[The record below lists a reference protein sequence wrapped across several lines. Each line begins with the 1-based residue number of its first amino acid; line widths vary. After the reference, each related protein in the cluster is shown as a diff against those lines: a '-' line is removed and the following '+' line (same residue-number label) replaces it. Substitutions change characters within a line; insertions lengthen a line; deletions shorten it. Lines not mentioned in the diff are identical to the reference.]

1 MDQTI
6 KSLLKNIKSH
16 ESLISFLLGILLI
29 VVMFVVLYQ
38 RFYPNNNNT
47 MQFNTNES
55 STTIF
60 QDIQLTEDEYLKST
74 GSAFI
79 SETNT
84 FPVELSVTTKPF
96 LTDVMNRESTTASRF
111 GQLISDIDS
120 TYNPEFT
127 SVDLLEQENNAGI
140 GFFSKLRNTWDSAT
154 EKLKDSSTNRTEKLA
169 DSSPNLVEQRAN
181 ELELPKIYTVTQG
194 DTLWDIAQKFYGS
207 GYRWTIIAN
216 TNGLGDGD
224 LIAVGQEISLPEDR
238 PEATAAVARSNT
250 EVTVTATLKGPT
262 YTVSQGEC
270 LWSIAQNELG
280 NGLQWNKL
288 FDANSDSISD
298 PDMILAGQE
307 LRIPRT

>member
-16 ESLISFLLGILLI
+16 ESLISFLLGILFI

-38 RFYPNNNNT
+38 RFFPNNNNT

-55 STTIF
+55 STAIF

-74 GSAFI
+74 GSALI

-84 FPVELSVTTKPF
+84 FPVELSVTAKPF
-96 LTDVMNRESTTASRF
+96 LTDLMHRESTTAAGF
-111 GQLISDIDS
+111 GQLISDVD
-120 TYNPEFT
+120 FT
-127 SVDLLEQENNAGI
+127 NNQEYVSVDLEEENDTSL
-140 GFFSKLRNTWDSAT
+140 GFFSRLQNTWDTAT
-154 EKLKDSSTNRTEKLA
+154 ENLRNSPNNRAEKLA
-169 DSSPNLVEQRAN
+169 DSSPDLEEQKTN
-181 ELELPKIYTVTQG
+181 ELELPKIYTITQG
-194 DTLWDIAQKFYGS
+194 DTLWDIAQQFYGS
-207 GYRWTIIAN
+207 GYRWTIIAE
-216 TNGLGDGD
+216 TNGLGDGNQ
-224 LIAVGQEISLPEDR
+224 IAVGQEISLPKD
-238 PEATAAVARSNT
+238 TSVVAVAPRSDT
-250 EVTVTATLKGPT
+250 AVTVTATLKGPT

-288 FDANSDSISD
+288 FDANSDSIRD
-298 PDMILAGQE
+298 PDLILAGQE